1 MRDAGFGNLNILHG
15 MKGLKTFIGDLHWGP
30 SLGTVNF
37 ESLVFETEVTFN
49 GYTIAHHTQKVVC
62 IGGRS

>member
-1 MRDAGFGNLNILHG
+1 MRDARCGIREFKHFARDEGIE
-15 MKGLKTFIGDLHWGP
+15 DLHWGP